1 MTEEDKYSEPR
12 AHELRERYVA
22 TFGGAELPVPV
33 DAVAEVLLSYGRSRV
48 RPLDLLV
55 VKSFDEAV

>member
-22 TFGGAELPVPV
+22 TFGGA
-33 DAVAEVLLSYGRSRV
+33 D
-48 RPLDLLV
+48 DLLV
-55 VKSFDEAV
+55 VRSLGEAV